1 MAVSL
6 LCVINKVNGTYMVGA
21 IAGAAIQAGSTIYGA
36 IKSSQANK
44 RAMDLL
50 QARKD
55 ENKKW
60 YEDKMSEDYTQRSD
74 VLNILRKQRE
84 LLAEQYKRARTT
96 NVVAGGT
103 DESLALQQ
111 EAANATLGETTA
123 NVAAQAADYKEA
135 VEGQYR
141 ATEAALDQQEMGIHQ
156 QQAQAIASA
165 AGQVGKA
172 VSGLMGGTGK
182 AAAGTMPTI
191 TPDVNTVASEALA
204 EAAANEEEAL
214 AGIKKHNS

>member
-1 MAVSL
+1 
-6 LCVINKVNGTYMVGA
+6 MVGA

-60 YEDKMSEDYTQRSD
+60 YEEKMSEDYTQRSD
-74 VLNILRKQRE
+74 VQNILRKQRE
-84 LLAEQYKRARTT
+84 LLGEQYKRARAT

-111 EAANATLGETTA
+111 EAANATLGETMA
-123 NVAAQAADYKEA
+123 NVAAQSADYKEA

-156 QQAQAIASA
+156 QQAQSIANA

-191 TPDVNTVASEALA
+191 TPDVNTVANEALA

-214 AGIKKHNS
+214 AGIKRQNS